1 MKENIA
7 IKINNLSKIYKN
19 QKKYS
24 LDNISLEIKSGIIF
38 GLLGPNGAGKS
49 TLINILAD
57 LVYKTS
63 GTINIFGKDYSK
75 ELYEIKPRIGIVPQE
90 LNMDPFFTPY
100 ELLELQAGLYGV
112 PKEKRQTKKI
122 LSLLALED
130 KSDAYARTL
139 SGGMKRRLLIAK
151 AMVHDPEILVLD
163 EPTAGVDVE
172 LRQTLWENI
181 KSLKAQGKT
190 IIITTHYLHEAENLC
205 DEIAIINKGKLL
217 IADKTKNTFWIIFGF
232 SIMLFGALIFSLGYI
247 SSGMNF
253 IFFLSLLILAVG
265 TYSVRALYFAV
276 LKQANIPLAL
286 TGTAVGLIS
295 VVGYSPDIF
304 AGPVMGYLLD
314 TYSGVLGHQ
323 YVYVMLTA
331 FSLIGLI
338 ASLRF
343 ALITKKLLN

>member
-7 IKINNLSKIYKN
+7 ITINNLSKIYKN
-19 QKKYS
+19 QKNYS

-63 GTINIFGKDYSK
+63 GAIKIFGKDYSK

-181 KSLKAQGKT
+181 KSLKTQGKT
-190 IIITTHYLHEAENLC
+190 IVITTHYLHEAENLC

-217 IADKTKNTFWIIFGF
+217 IADKTKNIKSKMSFKKIVIEHGNSTTIKDDTFNDLNVSFRNHSDHITIEYDPSII
-232 SIMLFGALIFSLGYI
+232 SHQELLTRLVKLKINIKDIKIEDNNLEEIFI
-247 SSGMNF
+247 
-253 IFFLSLLILAVG
+253 
-265 TYSVRALYFAV
+265 
-276 LKQANIPLAL
+276 
-286 TGTAVGLIS
+286 
-295 VVGYSPDIF
+295 
-304 AGPVMGYLLD
+304 
-314 TYSGVLGHQ
+314 
-323 YVYVMLTA
+323 
-331 FSLIGLI
+331 
-338 ASLRF
+338 
-343 ALITKKLLN
+343 KLVNE

>member
-7 IKINNLSKIYKN
+7 ITINNLSKIYKN
-19 QKKYS
+19 QKNYS

-63 GTINIFGKDYSK
+63 GAIKIFGKDYSK

-181 KSLKAQGKT
+181 KSLKTQGKT
-190 IIITTHYLHEAENLC
+190 IVITTHYLHEAEKLC

-217 IADKTKNTFWIIFGF
+217 IADKTKNIKSKMSFKKIVIEHGNSTIIKDDTFNDLNVSFRNHNNHITIEYDPSII
-232 SIMLFGALIFSLGYI
+232 SHQELLTRLVKLKINIKDIKIEDNNLEEIFI
-247 SSGMNF
+247 
-253 IFFLSLLILAVG
+253 
-265 TYSVRALYFAV
+265 
-276 LKQANIPLAL
+276 
-286 TGTAVGLIS
+286 
-295 VVGYSPDIF
+295 
-304 AGPVMGYLLD
+304 
-314 TYSGVLGHQ
+314 
-323 YVYVMLTA
+323 
-331 FSLIGLI
+331 
-338 ASLRF
+338 
-343 ALITKKLLN
+343 KLVNE

>member
-7 IKINNLSKIYKN
+7 ITINNLSKIYKN
-19 QKKYS
+19 QKSYS

-63 GTINIFGKDYSK
+63 GTIKIFGKDYSK

-100 ELLELQAGLYGV
+100 ELLELQAGLYGM

-122 LSLLALED
+122 LRLLALED

-181 KSLKAQGKT
+181 KSLKTQGKT

-217 IADKTKNTFWIIFGF
+217 IADKTKNIKSKMNFKKIIIEHDN
-232 SIMLFGALIFSLGYI
+232 STTIKDDIFNNLDISFRDHNGYI
-247 SSGMNF
+247 TIEYDPSIISHQE
-253 IFFLSLLILAVG
+253 LLIRLVK
-265 TYSVRALYFAV
+265 
-276 LKQANIPLAL
+276 LK
-286 TGTAVGLIS
+286 IS
-295 VVGYSPDIF
+295 IKDIKIEDNNLEEIF
-304 AGPVMGYLLD
+304 
-314 TYSGVLGHQ
+314 
-323 YVYVMLTA
+323 
-331 FSLIGLI
+331 I
-338 ASLRF
+338 
-343 ALITKKLLN
+343 KLVNE

>member
-7 IKINNLSKIYKN
+7 ITINNLSKIYKN
-19 QKKYS
+19 QKSYS

-63 GTINIFGKDYSK
+63 GTIKIFGKDYSK

-112 PKEKRQTKKI
+112 PKEKRQTNKI
-122 LSLLALED
+122 LNLLALED

-163 EPTAGVDVE
+163 EPTLGLDLVYRKDFYSQLIEDYYEGDKTILISTHQVEEIEGVLSDAVFMNQGRIVMKDSIESINQKYLE
-172 LRQTLWENI
+172 LRPDQNYLDAA
-181 KSLKAQGKT
+181 KSLNPMHQRTELGREVMLFEDIDK
-190 IIITTHYLHEAENLC
+190 
-205 DEIAIINKGKLL
+205 DKLTAL
-217 IADKTKNTFWIIFGF
+217 GDVRPPVIADLFMA
-232 SIMLFGALIFSLGYI
+232 IME
-247 SSGMNF
+247 
-253 IFFLSLLILAVG
+253 
-265 TYSVRALYFAV
+265 T
-276 LKQANIPLAL
+276 
-286 TGTAVGLIS
+286 
-295 VVGYSPDIF
+295 
-304 AGPVMGYLLD
+304 
-314 TYSGVLGHQ
+314 
-323 YVYVMLTA
+323 
-331 FSLIGLI
+331 
-338 ASLRF
+338 
-343 ALITKKLLN
+343 TKKGGQQ

>member
-181 KSLKAQGKT
+181 KSLKTQGKT

-217 IADKTKNTFWIIFGF
+217 IADKTKNIK
-232 SIMLFGALIFSLGYI
+232 SK
-247 SSGMNF
+247 MNF
-253 IFFLSLLILAVG
+253 KKIIIEHVNSTTI
-265 TYSVRALYFAV
+265 
-276 LKQANIPLAL
+276 KD
-286 TGTAVGLIS
+286 
-295 VVGYSPDIF
+295 DIF
-304 AGPVMGYLLD
+304 DDLD
-314 TYSGVLGHQ
+314 ISFKNHNGHIVIEYDPSIISHQEVLTRL
-323 YVYVMLTA
+323 V
-331 FSLIGLI
+331 
-338 ASLRF
+338 
-343 ALITKKLLN
+343 KLKINIKDIKIEENNLEEIFIKLVNE

>member
-7 IKINNLSKIYKN
+7 ITINNLSKIYKN
-19 QKKYS
+19 QKSYS

-63 GTINIFGKDYSK
+63 GTIKIFGKDYSK

-163 EPTAGVDVE
+163 EQTAGVDVE

-181 KSLKAQGKT
+181 KSLKTQGKT

-217 IADKTKNTFWIIFGF
+217 IADKTKNIKSKMSFKKIIIEH
-232 SIMLFGALIFSLGYI
+232 SNSTTIKDDIFHDLDISFRNQNGYI
-247 SSGMNF
+247 AIEYDPSIISHQELLTRLVKLKINIKDIKIEDNNLEEIF
-253 IFFLSLLILAVG
+253 I
-265 TYSVRALYFAV
+265 
-276 LKQANIPLAL
+276 
-286 TGTAVGLIS
+286 
-295 VVGYSPDIF
+295 
-304 AGPVMGYLLD
+304 
-314 TYSGVLGHQ
+314 
-323 YVYVMLTA
+323 
-331 FSLIGLI
+331 
-338 ASLRF
+338 
-343 ALITKKLLN
+343 KLVNE

>member
-49 TLINILAD
+49 TFIKILDD

-112 PKEKRQTKKI
+112 PKEKRLTKKI

-181 KSLKAQGKT
+181 KSLKTQGKT
-190 IIITTHYLHEAENLC
+190 IIITTHYLHEAEYLC

-217 IADKTKNTFWIIFGF
+217 IADKTKNIK
-232 SIMLFGALIFSLGYI
+232 SK
-247 SSGMNF
+247 MNF
-253 IFFLSLLILAVG
+253 KKIIIEHGNSTTI
-265 TYSVRALYFAV
+265 
-276 LKQANIPLAL
+276 KD
-286 TGTAVGLIS
+286 
-295 VVGYSPDIF
+295 DIF
-304 AGPVMGYLLD
+304 NDLD
-314 TYSGVLGHQ
+314 ISFKNHN
-323 YVYVMLTA
+323 
-331 FSLIGLI
+331 GLI
-338 ASLRF
+338 AIEYDPSIISHQEVLTR
-343 ALITKKLLN
+343 LVKLKIDIKDIKIDIPPLM

>member
-1 MKENIA
+1 MYDTRNLNKNYYLYKIVMKENIA
-7 IKINNLSKIYKN
+7 ITINNLSKIYKN
-19 QKKYS
+19 QKNYS

-63 GTINIFGKDYSK
+63 GAIKIFGKDYSK

-181 KSLKAQGKT
+181 KSLKTQGKT
-190 IIITTHYLHEAENLC
+190 IVITTHYLHEAENLC

-217 IADKTKNTFWIIFGF
+217 IADKTKNIKSKMSFKKIVIEHGNSTTIKDDTFNDLNVSFRNHSDHITIEYDPSII
-232 SIMLFGALIFSLGYI
+232 SHQELLTRLVKLKINIKDIKIEDNNLEEIFI
-247 SSGMNF
+247 
-253 IFFLSLLILAVG
+253 
-265 TYSVRALYFAV
+265 
-276 LKQANIPLAL
+276 
-286 TGTAVGLIS
+286 
-295 VVGYSPDIF
+295 
-304 AGPVMGYLLD
+304 
-314 TYSGVLGHQ
+314 
-323 YVYVMLTA
+323 
-331 FSLIGLI
+331 
-338 ASLRF
+338 
-343 ALITKKLLN
+343 KLVNE

>member
-63 GTINIFGKDYSK
+63 GAIKIFGKDYSK

-181 KSLKAQGKT
+181 KSLKNQGKT
-190 IIITTHYLHEAENLC
+190 IVITTHYLHEAENLC

-217 IADKTKNTFWIIFGF
+217 IADKTKNIK
-232 SIMLFGALIFSLGYI
+232 SK
-247 SSGMNF
+247 MNF
-253 IFFLSLLILAVG
+253 KKIIIEHGNSTTI
-265 TYSVRALYFAV
+265 
-276 LKQANIPLAL
+276 KD
-286 TGTAVGLIS
+286 
-295 VVGYSPDIF
+295 DIF
-304 AGPVMGYLLD
+304 DDLD
-314 TYSGVLGHQ
+314 ISFSNHDDHIAIEYDPSIISHQEVLTRL
-323 YVYVMLTA
+323 V
-331 FSLIGLI
+331 
-338 ASLRF
+338 
-343 ALITKKLLN
+343 KLEINIKDIKIEENNLEEVFLKLVNE

>member
-1 MKENIA
+1 MNENIA
-7 IKINNLSKIYKN
+7 ITINNLSKIYKN
-19 QKKYS
+19 QKNYS

-63 GTINIFGKDYSK
+63 GAIKIFGKDYSK

-181 KSLKAQGKT
+181 KSLKTQGKT
-190 IIITTHYLHEAENLC
+190 IVITTHYLHEAENLC

-217 IADKTKNTFWIIFGF
+217 IADKTKNIKSKMSFKKIVIEHGNSTTIKDDSFNDLNVSFRNHNNHITIEYDPSII
-232 SIMLFGALIFSLGYI
+232 SHQELLTRLVKLKINIKDIKIEDNNLEEIFI
-247 SSGMNF
+247 
-253 IFFLSLLILAVG
+253 
-265 TYSVRALYFAV
+265 
-276 LKQANIPLAL
+276 
-286 TGTAVGLIS
+286 
-295 VVGYSPDIF
+295 
-304 AGPVMGYLLD
+304 
-314 TYSGVLGHQ
+314 
-323 YVYVMLTA
+323 
-331 FSLIGLI
+331 
-338 ASLRF
+338 
-343 ALITKKLLN
+343 KLVNE

>member
-1 MKENIA
+1 MNENIA
-7 IKINNLSKIYKN
+7 ITINNLSKIYKN
-19 QKKYS
+19 QKSYS
-24 LDNISLEIKSGIIF
+24 LDNISLKIKSGIIF

-63 GTINIFGKDYSK
+63 GTIKIFGKDYSK

-181 KSLKAQGKT
+181 KSLKTQGKT
-190 IIITTHYLHEAENLC
+190 IVITTHYLHEAENLC

-217 IADKTKNTFWIIFGF
+217 IADKTKNIKSKMSFKKIVIEHGNSTTIKDDSFNDLNVSFRNHSDHITIEYDPSII
-232 SIMLFGALIFSLGYI
+232 SHQELLTRLVKLKINIKDIKIEDNNLEEIFI
-247 SSGMNF
+247 
-253 IFFLSLLILAVG
+253 
-265 TYSVRALYFAV
+265 
-276 LKQANIPLAL
+276 
-286 TGTAVGLIS
+286 
-295 VVGYSPDIF
+295 
-304 AGPVMGYLLD
+304 
-314 TYSGVLGHQ
+314 
-323 YVYVMLTA
+323 
-331 FSLIGLI
+331 
-338 ASLRF
+338 
-343 ALITKKLLN
+343 KLVNE

>member
-7 IKINNLSKIYKN
+7 ITINNLSKIYKN
-19 QKKYS
+19 QKSYS

-63 GTINIFGKDYSK
+63 GTIKIFGKDYSK

-181 KSLKAQGKT
+181 KSLKTQGKT
-190 IIITTHYLHEAENLC
+190 IVITTHYLHEAENLC

-217 IADKTKNTFWIIFGF
+217 IADKTKNIKSKMSFKKIVIEHGNSTTIKDDTFNDLNVSFRNHSDHITIEYDPSII
-232 SIMLFGALIFSLGYI
+232 SHQELLTRLVKLKINIKDIKIEDNNLEEIFI
-247 SSGMNF
+247 
-253 IFFLSLLILAVG
+253 
-265 TYSVRALYFAV
+265 
-276 LKQANIPLAL
+276 
-286 TGTAVGLIS
+286 
-295 VVGYSPDIF
+295 
-304 AGPVMGYLLD
+304 
-314 TYSGVLGHQ
+314 
-323 YVYVMLTA
+323 
-331 FSLIGLI
+331 
-338 ASLRF
+338 
-343 ALITKKLLN
+343 KLVNE